1 MFAYYLDL
9 AFRSF
14 RRNKALTAL
23 MVLGIAL
30 GIGAAMT
37 TLTVFHVLSGDPLPE
52 RSHTLFY
59 PQLDPRSMD
68 GYTPGDEPEY
78 QMTRRDAENLLRDA
92 KGDRQAVMTGGGVA
106 VERYLDVSFN
116 AG

>member
-14 RRNKALTAL
+14 KRNKARTAL

-37 TLTVFHVLSGDPLPE
+37 TLTVFHVLSGDPLPNK
-52 RSHTLFY
+52 SGQLFY
-59 PQLDPRSMD
+59 PQMDPRGSD
-68 GYTPGDEPEY
+68 GFTPGDDPAY
-78 QMTRRDAENLLRDA
+78 QMARRAAE
-92 KGDRQAVMTGGGVA
+92 
-106 VERYLDVSFN
+106 
-116 AG
+116 